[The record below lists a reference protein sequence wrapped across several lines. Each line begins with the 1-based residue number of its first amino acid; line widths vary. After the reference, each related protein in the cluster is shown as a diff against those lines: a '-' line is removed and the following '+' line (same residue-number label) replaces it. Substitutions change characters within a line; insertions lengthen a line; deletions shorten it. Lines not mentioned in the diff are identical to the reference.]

1 MNKIILIGLSLLSFA
16 SQALNQDPVNVK
28 AYTVVIDEPK
38 GLSIWTGDARVV
50 QGSLTLSA
58 DKIQIFNVKHRIT
71 KAIASGSKNKPAYY
85 KHNQPKQSHF
95 VEATA
100 LKITYFADK
109 QFVRL
114 QGDAHLTQGFD
125 SFSGGVLNY
134 DIKNDKIIASK
145 SKNDTQRVKF
155 KIKL

>member
-1 MNKIILIGLSLLSFA
+1 MLSFTA
-16 SQALNQDPVNVK
+16 QALNQEPVNVK
-28 AYTVVIDEPK
+28 AYAVVIDEPK
-38 GLSIWTGDARVV
+38 GLSVWTGDARVV

-58 DKIQIFNVKHRIT
+58 EKIQIFNIKHTIT
-71 KAIASGSKNKPAYY
+71 KVIAKGSKNKPAYY
-85 KHNQPKQSHF
+85 KHNQPKQPHF

-109 QFVRL
+109 QLVRL

-125 SFSGGVLNY
+125 YFSGSILNY

-145 SKNDTQRVKF
+145 SKDSVQRVKF